1 MLLLLVSLSI
11 IFLPKKNL
19 VTQNNWQDKRTPE
32 TFLFVESFKSL
43 VTWNPTVSISLNHKL
58 YLGHGVG
65 GRVCSGEKGLK
76 GYWQAGQ
83 LARFPI

>member
-1 MLLLLVSLSI
+1 MI
-11 IFLPKKNL
+11 KAFLPKKNL
-19 VTQNNWQDKRTPE
+19 VTQNDWQDKQTPE

-65 GRVCSGEKGLK
+65 GCVCSGGKGLK